1 VIRTAVVTGVSGGI
15 GRAVADRF
23 AIEGWRVVGV
33 DLVDPAPDQQLDRFE
48 PADLAADGGVAELW
62 ARLGDIAEVH
72 ALVNNAAVQ
81 VDKPIV
87 ETTDDEWRQVIDTN
101 LRSAFQAIREARPVL
116 AAARG
121 AIVNIS
127 SVHAVATSVNVAAY
141 ATSKAALVALTRAAA
156 LELAPDGIRC
166 NAVLPGAVD
175 TPMLRAGLDRR
186 PHVDGAAGNLR
197 AIAERT
203 PLGFV
208 ARADQIAPSVV
219 HLADSDASPYTT
231 GQTLIVDGGA
241 TARLSTE

>member
-48 PADLAADGGVAELW
+48 PADLASDGGVADLW

-81 VDKPIV
+81 LDKPIV
-87 ETTDDEWRQVIDTN
+87 ETTDDEWSQVIDTN

-197 AIAERT
+197 SIAERT

-208 ARADQIAPSVV
+208 ARPDQIAPSVV
-219 HLADSDASPYTT
+219 HLADSDASPYIT